1 MDCASILSSM
11 LNRCVEN
18 SGDFAREWSATLS
31 WFMHTGSTSLWR
43 RSMLVDQ
50 QSCGR
55 LTWPECACHATVR
68 KMKLWHHHTPRSSL
82 HLQSFWQ
89 DYTAAAKR
97 FTIGE
102 VLNGDIESMLRYT
115 SGPRPASNSILN
127 FPLFFAL
134 TDAFAQK
141 GDLSKCAQAYRS

>member
-1 MDCASILSSM
+1 MNL
-11 LNRCVEN
+11 R
-18 SGDFAREWSATLS
+18 
-31 WFMHTGSTSLWR
+31 
-43 RSMLVDQ
+43 
-50 QSCGR
+50 
-55 LTWPECACHATVR
+55 
-68 KMKLWHHHTPRSSL
+68 HHRTPHSPL